1 MKQSKTEKFEVLNE
15 EIAKQNVHF
24 LSGRKLEDLTADQW
38 ESIAKLI
45 AINLKLAELQNKMD
59 KKMDKKK
66 G

>member
-1 MKQSKTEKFEVLNE
+1 MKQSKTEKFKVLNE
-15 EIAKQNVHF
+15 EIAKQNIHF
-24 LSGRKLEDLTADQW
+24 LSGRKLEDLDADQW

>member
-1 MKQSKTEKFEVLNE
+1 MKQSKTDKFKVLNE
-15 EIAKQNVHF
+15 EIARQNISF
-24 LSGRKLEDLTADQW
+24 LSGKKLEDLDADQW

-45 AINLKLAELQNKMD
+45 AISLKLAELQNKMD

>member
-1 MKQSKTEKFEVLNE
+1 MKQSKTEKFKVLNE

-59 KKMDKKK
+59 KKMNKKK